1 MEECRYNSMLTSAV
15 YVSEQSGL
23 SQVKEPP
30 VSIRWKRGW
39 LPERCMEKEQALHIT
54 GIET

>member
-1 MEECRYNSMLTSAV
+1 MEECRYNSVLTSAV
-15 YVSEQSGL
+15 YGGEQSGL

-39 LPERCMEKEQALHIT
+39 FPQRCMEKVQALPIT